1 MTRPSCVR
9 MLLLY
14 KGADDS
20 TFVDWLLNQD
30 NESTNEGR
38 QAKYHIVESL
48 LSGDNNIEGLI
59 PAPAFRELK
68 LWKSRGPAHIT
79 TIPWD
84 LATE

>member
-1 MTRPSCVR
+1 

-14 KGADDS
+14 KGDDGNS
-20 TFVDWLLNQD
+20 TFVEWLLNQD

-38 QAKYHIVESL
+38 QAKYNIVQSL
-48 LSGDNNIEGLI
+48 LSDDNNIEGLI
-59 PAPAFRELK
+59 STKAFREMQ
-68 LWKSRGPAHIT
+68 LWRKRGSSHRT